1 MNHFFDFL
9 LQNWALSLL
18 FFVLLLTFIAYEA
31 KGQGFGLKIVAQEL
45 VRKMNDNAVK
55 IYDIRG
61 SDAFKAGHILSSK
74 SVQEAD
80 LLSEDGLMGKL
91 NGAEAVI
98 VCSNGAKS
106 GRLVAQLKKKFNES
120 ELFVLSGGVDEW
132 GRQNLPL
139 QTGRK

>member
-31 KGQGFGLKIVAQEL
+31 KGQGFGLKIMAQEL

-55 IYDIRG
+55 IYDIRS
-61 SDAFKAGHILSSK
+61 SDAFRVGHIFSSK

-80 LLSEDGLMGKL
+80 LLAEGGLLSKL
-91 NGAEAVI
+91 NGSGAVI

-106 GRLVAQLKKKFNES
+106 GRLVSQLKKNFKES

-132 GRQNLPL
+132 GRQKLPL
-139 QTGRK
+139 QAGKK